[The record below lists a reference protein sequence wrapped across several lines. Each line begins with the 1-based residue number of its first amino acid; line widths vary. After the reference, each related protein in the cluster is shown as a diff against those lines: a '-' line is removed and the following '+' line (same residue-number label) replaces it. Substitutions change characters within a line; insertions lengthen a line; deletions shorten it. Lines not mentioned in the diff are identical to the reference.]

1 MSRWTEEERRILKE
15 MYPHHTAKEVAAVLG
30 RNTSSVHNQARF
42 LGVKPSRERLQQA
55 GRELAKTEKSAA
67 ARFRVGHIPAGKGKK
82 VSQETYDKLRRTMFQ
97 KGHTPANHK
106 EVGSERVSRDG
117 YVEVKVAEPNT
128 WRHKHRVVWEQANG
142 KIPKGCNIQFR
153 NGDKTDMRLENL
165 YMISRAEQLKTE
177 NGIWTRYPA
186 ELLKVITLKAAL
198 KRKINSINKKKNG
211 EQSQS

>member
-67 ARFRVGHIPAGKGKK
+67 ARFKVGHIPAGKGKK
-82 VSQETYDKLRRTMFQ
+82 VSQETYAKMRRTMFQ

-128 WRHKHRVVWEQANG
+128 WRHKHRVIWEQANG

-153 NGDKTDMRLENL
+153 NGDKTDIRLENL
-165 YMISRAEQLKTE
+165 YIISRQEQLMTE
-177 NGIWTRYPA
+177 NCMRAKYPE
-186 ELLKVITLKAAL
+186 ELQQIIMLKAAL
-198 KRKINSINKKKNG
+198 KRKIKSINKKQNG
-211 EQSQS
+211 KES